1 MNAFPSPPLPRDA
14 NSDLSPI
21 DDEALG
27 TLPRWKLSDLYTSTD
42 DPAINRDL
50 EWAESQARELAA
62 AAKGQMAGMSAEKLA
77 ERKAE
82 IESIAGTTTVR
93 PSRGSPSGALSPSP
107 LP

>member
-21 DDEALG
+21 EDEALG

-50 EWAESQARELAA
+50 EWAETQARELAA
-62 AAKGQMAGMSAEKLA
+62 AASHGRRAQSRAQRPRSGG
-77 ERKAE
+77 RRPPR
-82 IESIAGTTTVR
+82 GVR
-93 PSRGSPSGALSPSP
+93 PRRRRAPWRRR
-107 LP
+107 